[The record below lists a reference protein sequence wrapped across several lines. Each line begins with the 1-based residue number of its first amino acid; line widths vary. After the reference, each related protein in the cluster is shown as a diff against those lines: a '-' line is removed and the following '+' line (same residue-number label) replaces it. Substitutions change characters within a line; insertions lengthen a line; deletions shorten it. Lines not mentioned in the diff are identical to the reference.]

1 VRVAP
6 GLDWRSALRE
16 TFRAR
21 PKVKLRAQ
29 ANRAAA
35 AVLVPIVEHE
45 GELYLWLLRRAS
57 HLRKHRGEVA
67 FPGGKR
73 DEGDADLV
81 ATAVREAQEEVGLG
95 APHLEVL
102 GAMDELLTFTGF
114 GVTPVVAAI
123 DPGWS
128 PVPNAE
134 EVAAV
139 FLAPLGRFLARPAW
153 STPFG
158 YVVDEHW
165 VWGATAKMARQCA
178 SIADVAFSEH
188 A

>member
-1 VRVAP
+1 MRIAP
-6 GLDWRSALRE
+6 GLDWQAALRE

-21 PKVKLRAQ
+21 PKVRLRPQ

-35 AVLVPIVEHE
+35 AVLVPLVERD
-45 GELYLWLLRRAS
+45 GDLYVWLLRRAS

-73 DEGDADLV
+73 DDDDADLV
-81 ATAVREAQEEVGLG
+81 ATALREAEEEVGLG
-95 APHLEVL
+95 TAHLEVL

-123 DPGWS
+123 DPRWTPS
-128 PVPNAE
+128 PNAA

-139 FLAPLGRFLARPAW
+139 FEAPLDRFLSRPAW

-158 YVVDEHW
+158 YVVDDHW

-178 SIADVAFSEH
+178 SIAEAAFSGR

>member
-1 VRVAP
+1 MHVDAET
-6 GLDWRSALRE
+6 DWRAALE
-16 TFRAR
+16 ASLRAR
-21 PKVKLRAQ
+21 PKLRLKESPQ
-29 ANRAAA
+29 RASA
-35 AVLVPIVEHE
+35 AVLVPLVEHD
-45 GELYLWLLRRAS
+45 GELFLWMLRRAS

-73 DEGDADLV
+73 DDGDADLV
-81 ATAVREAQEEVGLG
+81 ATALREAHEEVGL
-95 APHLEVL
+95 ASSDVRVL

-114 GVTPVVAAI
+114 GVTPVVGVVE
-123 DPGWS
+123 PSWV
-128 PVPNAE
+128 PVANRD

-139 FLAPLGRFLARPAW
+139 FLAPLGRFLMRPAW

-178 SIADVAFSEH
+178 SIVSAALASR
-188 A
+188 

>member
-1 VRVAP
+1 MRVDAN
-6 GLDWRSALRE
+6 LDWRGALRE
-16 TFRAR
+16 SLRAR
-21 PKVKLRAQ
+21 PQVKLRA
-29 ANRAAA
+29 APERARA

-45 GELYLWLLRRAS
+45 GELFVWLLKRAS

-73 DEGDADLV
+73 DESDADLV
-81 ATAVREAQEEVGLG
+81 ATALREAREEVGLES
-95 APHLEVL
+95 AEIL
-102 GAMDELLTFTGF
+102 GTMDELLTFTGF
-114 GVTPVVAAI
+114 GVTPVVASVNAT
-123 DPGWS
+123 WL
-128 PVPNAE
+128 PVPNRD
-134 EVAAV
+134 EVDAV

-178 SIADVAFSEH
+178 TLAQAAFSL
-188 A
+188 AP

>member
-1 VRVAP
+1 VEVAQ
-6 GLDWRSALRE
+6 GLDWRGALRDAL
-16 TFRAR
+16 RAR
-21 PKVKLRAQ
+21 PKVKLRPQ
-29 ANRAAA
+29 ANRASA
-35 AVLVPIVEHE
+35 AVLVPIVERD

-67 FPGGKR
+67 FPGGKQ
-73 DEGDADLV
+73 DEADADLV
-81 ATAVREAQEEVGLG
+81 ATALREADEEVGLG
-95 APHLEVL
+95 AGHLEVL

-123 DPGWS
+123 EPGWA
-128 PVPNAE
+128 PAPNAD

-139 FLAPLGRFLARPAW
+139 FLAPLGRFAARPAW

-158 YVVDEHW
+158 YVVDDHW

-178 SIADVAFSEH
+178 SIAEAAFGPR

>member
-1 VRVAP
+1 MRVAP
-6 GLDWRSALRE
+6 ELDWRAALRDA
-16 TFRAR
+16 FRAR
-21 PKVKLRAQ
+21 PKVRLRPQ
-29 ANRAAA
+29 ANRAVA

-67 FPGGKR
+67 FPGGKK
-73 DEGDADLV
+73 DDDDADLV
-81 ATAVREAQEEVGLG
+81 ATALREAHEEVGLG
-95 APHLEVL
+95 AAHLEVL
-102 GAMDELLTFTGF
+102 GAMDELMTFTGF

-123 DPGWS
+123 DPAWAPEPS
-128 PVPNAE
+128 AE
-134 EVAAV
+134 EVASV

-178 SIADVAFSEH
+178 SIAEAAFSER